1 MDSNAERTI
10 KRTQEQAVASW
21 IAFLN
26 QTRLDELIRRLNLQD
41 MHLEDA
47 LQQIQVLK
55 EFIGDPSHIL
65 GNVGTKHGEIAE
77 YTQACFSN
85 ARQAIKGFTK
95 EYSFSGVGRTAP
107 EDYLK
112 NGLPVQSKFHIELKS
127 TLFGTNGLKSHLETY
142 PDFIKNGGSYDI
154 PRDQYKKMVVLLDKL
169 DNSPSQL
176 STKEYNL
183 AVKIKEFLKE
193 KNLDIS
199 KDIQPAVVDYDEV
212 QKGVI
217 NETINK
223 ETDRIEHEDEK
234 LRQKARYDTRATL
247 KEGAKAASVSAA
259 MEGGTAFALSV
270 AAKLKQGKKLAEF
283 TEDDW
288 KEVGIETGKGTL
300 KGGIRGG
307 AIYSLTNFTPVNAN
321 VACAFVTA
329 SFGVAAQIQS
339 FEKDNLSPEEF
350 LINCETICLDSAI
363 SAVAAL
369 AGLALIPGPVLGA
382 IVGSFVGNI
391 LYTSCQKIGSQQ
403 TQRIVQQYQEDVN
416 DVIVMLDE
424 RYALCVKQLQESYAR
439 FQSFEELAF
448 SEDVN
453 IAFDG
458 SIKLA
463 MEAGVPANQI
473 LTSIEQIDDYFL
485 S

>member
-1 MDSNAERTI
+1 MDSNTERTI

-21 IAFLN
+21 I
-26 QTRLDELIRRLNLQD
+26 
-41 MHLEDA
+41 
-47 LQQIQVLK
+47 
-55 EFIGDPSHIL
+55 
-65 GNVGTKHGEIAE
+65 
-77 YTQACFSN
+77 
-85 ARQAIKGFTK
+85 
-95 EYSFSGVGRTAP
+95 
-107 EDYLK
+107 DYLK
-112 NGLPVQSKFHIELKS
+112 KIRIERLMMVLRNLDKHVFLALDYIEEAKKELSLLLTSNRGGDKGIHGFIAEIFEVNFGNADSVIQGNKPGYEWVNNNGVSDIIKNKE
-127 TLFGTNGLKSHLETY
+127 HLQKY
-142 PDFIKNGGSYDI
+142 PDFLKNGGKYQLPKDFYEYVKQVSEMTDQEIGRLAKGDSDGLNYSKAKWIKEFFAKEGITIDDI
-154 PRDQYKKMVVLLDKL
+154 E
-169 DNSPSQL
+169 PSQL
-176 STKEYNL
+176 NYK
-183 AVKIKEFLKE
+183 
-193 KNLDIS
+193 
-199 KDIQPAVVDYDEV
+199 EV
-212 QKGVI
+212 QREVAQ
-217 NETINK
+217 ETIARK
-223 ETDRIEHEDEK
+223 EEDIRAVDQENREAAY
-234 LRQKARYDTRATL
+234 LENRATF
-247 KEGAKAASVSAA
+247 KEGAKAAGVSAA
-259 MEGGTAFALSV
+259 LEGGTAFALSV

-329 SFGVAAQIQS
+329 SFGIAAQIQS
-339 FEKDNLSPEEF
+339 FEKDNLSPEDF

-403 TQRIVQQYQEDVN
+403 TQRIVQKYQEDVN
-416 DVIVMLDE
+416 AVIVMLDE
-424 RYALCVKQLQESYAR
+424 RYALCVKQLQESYAL

-463 MEAGVPANQI
+463 MEAGVPVNQI
-473 LTSIEQIDDYFL
+473 LTSIEQIDEYFL

>member
-1 MDSNAERTI
+1 MQYLR
-10 KRTQEQAVASW
+10 
-21 IAFLN
+21 FL
-26 QTRLDELIRRLNLQD
+26 
-41 MHLEDA
+41 
-47 LQQIQVLK
+47 
-55 EFIGDPSHIL
+55 
-65 GNVGTKHGEIAE
+65 
-77 YTQACFSN
+77 
-85 ARQAIKGFTK
+85 
-95 EYSFSGVGRTAP
+95 
-107 EDYLK
+107 
-112 NGLPVQSKFHIELKS
+112 IE
-127 TLFGTNGLKSHLETY
+127 
-142 PDFIKNGGSYDI
+142 
-154 PRDQYKKMVVLLDKL
+154 
-169 DNSPSQL
+169 PSQL
-176 STKEYNL
+176 KY
-183 AVKIKEFLKE
+183 K
-193 KNLDIS
+193 
-199 KDIQPAVVDYDEV
+199 EV
-212 QKGVI
+212 QREVAQ
-217 NETINK
+217 ETIAHK
-223 ETDRIEHEDEK
+223 EEDIRAVDQEN
-234 LRQKARYDTRATL
+234 RKAAYLENRATF
-247 KEGAKAASVSAA
+247 KEGAKAAGVSAVL
-259 MEGGTAFALSV
+259 EGGTAFALSV

-329 SFGVAAQIQS
+329 SFGIAAQIQS

-403 TQRIVQQYQEDVN
+403 TQRIVQKYQEDVN
-416 DVIVMLDE
+416 AVIVMLDE